1 MYGQLVGINSAK
13 MAGAQIEG
21 MGYSIPITDIKE
33 ELETMMLTETRDII
47 PEEERGWLGI
57 SGANVTSDISK
68 QWGIPQG
75 AFISSVTANSPAEQA
90 GLRKE
95 MVITE
100 LNGKS
105 VSSMDDLKSYLSYYK
120 AGETVELTVL
130 VRGETEYKEKKFQVV
145 LGTMEEAGV
154 TANESQPQQEMPYNN
169 GNGYSPFG
177 FFPW

>member
-1 MYGQLVGINSAK
+1 
-13 MAGAQIEG
+13 
-21 MGYSIPITDIKE
+21 
-33 ELETMMLTETRDII
+33 
-47 PEEERGWLGI
+47 
-57 SGANVTSDISK
+57 
-68 QWGIPQG
+68 
-75 AFISSVTANSPAEQA
+75 
-90 GLRKE
+90 
-95 MVITE
+95 
-100 LNGKS
+100 
-105 VSSMDDLKSYLSYYK
+105 MDDLKSYLSYYK